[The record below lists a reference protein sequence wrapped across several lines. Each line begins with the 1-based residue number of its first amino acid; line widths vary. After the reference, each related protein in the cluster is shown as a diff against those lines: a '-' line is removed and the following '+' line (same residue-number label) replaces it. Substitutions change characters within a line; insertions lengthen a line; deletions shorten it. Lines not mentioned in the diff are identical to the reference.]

1 MGWLFFILALKR
13 HQWTTGNIKDILANE
28 AYIGN
33 SVHNKQTTISF
44 KNKKKVRKSKDEWLT
59 VENTHEPIITKEVWE
74 QAHAHINSRK
84 RPFKTGETQIFAGI
98 LKCPDCGW
106 NLRFTRNSSKSSYFM
121 CDTYSEYGKE
131 KCTNHYIR
139 YDVLYAVVMGRLQYW
154 ITQASECD
162 HNELLQKLLKSG
174 SSQRAKENAST
185 KKDLARTVK
194 RIQELDNLFA
204 KMYEDRAKGSITE
217 RNFEMLT
224 DKYQAEQA
232 QLEEKRRELQAKLD
246 KSALDEDG
254 AEKWLA
260 LIRKYTELTELTAPL
275 LNELI
280 DKIVVHQAE
289 VAEDGSRTQEI
300 EIFYRFVGNID

>member
-1 MGWLFFILALKR
+1 MKTRFLGGAHYGAYAPIGYKKHPEIKGKIIPDEETRWIVEKIFDLAAHGVGAAKIRRTLDEEHIPIPAWLNFQRYGTFAHIFEGQPESKR

-44 KNKKKVRKSKDEWLT
+44 KNKKKVRKSKDAWLT

-106 NLRFTRNSSKSSYFM
+106 NLRFTQNSSKSSYFM

-139 YDVLYAVVMGRLQYW
+139 YDVLYAVVLGRLQHW

-185 KKDLARTVK
+185 KKELARTVK

-204 KMYEDRAKGSITE
+204 KMYEDRAKGLIT
-217 RNFEMLT
+217 
-224 DKYQAEQA
+224 
-232 QLEEKRRELQAKLD
+232 
-246 KSALDEDG
+246 
-254 AEKWLA
+254 
-260 LIRKYTELTELTAPL
+260 
-275 LNELI
+275 
-280 DKIVVHQAE
+280 
-289 VAEDGSRTQEI
+289 
-300 EIFYRFVGNID
+300 